1 MVYKKYLLIAHYHKD
16 GQIRSD
22 LVNLIKLFSKS
33 FEKNVILSKIDEEWK
48 EHLREMDDL
57 RSAVNNA
64 TYEQKDPLVIYK
76 LESYDLF
83 KNMLARLNEDV
94 VELLMKLDIPAEQEV
109 ESTNKEDKQS
119 NYSGSSSSQNTP
131 SGEQGALPGRQGY
144 DEAIKNS
151 MRREEKKQPIVVAPK
166 MGRNELVK
174 ISNGKETKEMKYK
187 KAQSLLESGIWRI
200 VQ

>member
-1 MVYKKYLLIAHYHKD
+1 MRLI
-16 GQIRSD
+16 
-22 LVNLIKLFSKS
+22 VNLEDAYNTEGKNISKS

-131 SGEQGALPGRQGY
+131 GGEQGALPGRQGY
-144 DEAIKNS
+144 DEAIQNS
-151 MRREEKKQPIVVAPK
+151 MRREEKQQPIVVAPK

>member
-1 MVYKKYLLIAHYHKD
+1 MRLIINLEDAYKSEGKNIS
-16 GQIRSD
+16 R
-22 LVNLIKLFSKS
+22 S

-76 LESYDLF
+76 LESYELF
-83 KNMLARLNEDV
+83 KSMLARLNEDV

-119 NYSGSSSSQNTP
+119 NYSGSNSGQSNTSQDGLP
-131 SGEQGALPGRQGY
+131 SRQGF
-144 DEAIKNS
+144 DQAIQNS
-151 MRREEKKQPIVVAPK
+151 MRSEEKRQPIVSAPK
-166 MGRNELVK
+166 VGRNEPCPCG
-174 ISNGKETKEMKYK
+174 SGKKYK
-187 KAQSLLESGIWRI
+187 QCHGKAN
-200 VQ
+200 